1 MRYIIVQQRH
11 YSGVLMLTAIQES
24 KRIQKTSQRANASG
38 CCKSRYDV
46 FKAGMHHESF
56 RIQIAQERV
65 KP

>member
-1 MRYIIVQQRH
+1 
-11 YSGVLMLTAIQES
+11 MLTAIQES